1 MVRYG
6 RKIHIAIAV
15 AKRRVPRQDHPDFM
29 HLRNTG
35 SREMTSN
42 STNNGT
48 EIIEDLD
55 TRNIEGK
62 RVLLYGMNFS
72 PEIAGVG
79 KYTGEIAEYLSGQK
93 ANVTVVTTPP
103 HYPGWAVRDGYTNSY
118 SRETRNGLKILR
130 VPLFLREKMGGI
142 WRLIAPVSFA
152 ATSAPVVLWQILRH
166 RPDIVICVEP
176 TLFAAP
182 LAILAAKAVGARTV
196 LHVQDLEVDAAFA
209 VGHIKS
215 INFLKKAAFLFEKYT
230 LRGFDR
236 IITISERMSQK
247 LTEKTGNPDQVVIV
261 RNWVDLEHIYPLGR
275 TSGYRT
281 ELGYAD
287 DDFIV
292 LYSGN
297 IGAKQGLDTLL
308 DAASKMEESNRKIKF
323 VVAGEGPA
331 KKSLMAKYGHLANVK
346 FLPFQP
352 YERFNE
358 FMNLASLH
366 ALPQERG
373 AADLVLPSKLGGML
387 ASGAPVVV
395 TADMGT
401 ELANFLGDSA
411 LITPPGDV
419 EALAKAIQ
427 NASKGDREEY
437 KDRRADLSRKL
448 SKHDGCILFVNAVTG

>member
-1 MVRYG
+1 MTTNSDVDR
-6 RKIHIAIAV
+6 
-15 AKRRVPRQDHPDFM
+15 
-29 HLRNTG
+29 
-35 SREMTSN
+35 TSN
-42 STNNGT
+42 SSKSSD
-48 EIIEDLD
+48 IPSID
-55 TRNIEGK
+55 GK
-62 RVLLYGMNFS
+62 RILLYGMNFA
-72 PEIAGVG
+72 PEITGVG
-79 KYTGEIAEYLSGQK
+79 KYTGEIAEYLSGQN
-93 ANVTVVTTPP
+93 ADVTVVTTPP
-103 HYPGWAVRDGYTNSY
+103 HYPGWAVRDGYRNRY
-118 SRETRNGLKILR
+118 SRETKNGAKIFR
-130 VPLFLREKMGGI
+130 VPLFLRENMGGI
-142 WRLIAPVSFA
+142 WRLLAPLSFA
-152 ATSAPVVLWQILRH
+152 LTSAPVILWQILRH
-166 RPDIVICVEP
+166 RPHIVICVEP

-182 LAILAAKAVGARTV
+182 AAILAAKMVGARTV

-209 VGHIKS
+209 VGHLKS
-215 INFLKKAAFLFEKYT
+215 VGFLKKAAYLFEKTT
-230 LRGFDR
+230 LKGFDR
-236 IITISERMSQK
+236 IITISERMAQK
-247 LTEKTGNPDQVVIV
+247 LTEKTGKPGQVVIV

-275 TSGYRT
+275 TSAYRR

-308 DAASKMEESNRKIKF
+308 EAAVKLSDSQKIKF

-331 KKSLMAKYGHLANVK
+331 KKGLIEKYGHLPNVQ

-387 ASGAPVVV
+387 ASGKPVVV
-395 TADMGT
+395 TAEAGT

-411 LITPPGDV
+411 LITPPGDP

-427 NASKGDREEY
+427 NASKGDREEF

-448 SKHDGCILFVNAVTG
+448 SKQDGCISFINAVTR

>member
-1 MVRYG
+1 MSMTNHTSSQDRTIAG
-6 RKIHIAIAV
+6 KKI
-15 AKRRVPRQDHPDFM
+15 
-29 HLRNTG
+29 
-35 SREMTSN
+35 
-42 STNNGT
+42 
-48 EIIEDLD
+48 
-55 TRNIEGK
+55 
-62 RVLLYGMNFS
+62 LLYGMNFS

-79 KYTGEIAEYLSGQK
+79 KYTGEIADYLSGQG
-93 ANVTVVTTPP
+93 ARVTVVTTPP
-103 HYPGWAVRDGYTNSY
+103 HYPGWSVRDGYTNSY
-118 SRETRNGLKILR
+118 STEQKKGMKIFR
-130 VPLFLREKMGGI
+130 VPLFLKENMGGI
-142 WRLIAPVSFA
+142 WRLIAPLSFA
-152 ATSAPVVLWQILRH
+152 ATSAPVVLWNILKH
-166 RPDIVICVEP
+166 RPQFVICVEP
-176 TLFAAP
+176 TLFASP

-209 VGHIKS
+209 VGHLKS
-215 INFLKKAAFLFEKYT
+215 LGFLKKAAYLFEKYT
-230 LRGFDR
+230 LKGFDR
-236 IITISERMSQK
+236 IITISDRMSAR
-247 LTEKTGNPDQVVIV
+247 LSAKTGRPEQVAIV

-275 TSGYRT
+275 KSSYRQ

-308 DAASKMEESNRKIKF
+308 DAAAKLEQNQKIRF

-331 KKSLMAKYGHLANVK
+331 KRGLIEKYGKLANVS

-352 YERFNE
+352 YEKFNE

-395 TADMGT
+395 TADEGT

-411 LITPPGDV
+411 IITPPGDAD
-419 EALAKAIQ
+419 ALARAVEQ
-427 NASKGDREEY
+427 ASKGDREEY
-437 KDRRADLSRKL
+437 KDRRADLSRML
-448 SKHDGCILFVNAVTG
+448 SKQDGCASFINAVTG

>member
-1 MVRYG
+1 
-6 RKIHIAIAV
+6 
-15 AKRRVPRQDHPDFM
+15 
-29 HLRNTG
+29 
-35 SREMTSN
+35 MTEHTSPQER
-42 STNNGT
+42 TIFG
-48 EIIEDLD
+48 
-55 TRNIEGK
+55 RNI
-62 RVLLYGMNFS
+62 LLYGMNFA

-79 KYTGEIAEYLSGQK
+79 KYTGEIADYLTGQG
-93 ANVTVVTTPP
+93 ASVTVVTTPP
-103 HYPGWAVRDGYTNSY
+103 HYPGWSVRDGYSNAY
-118 SRETRNGLKILR
+118 STERKKDMTIVR
-130 VPLFLREKMGGI
+130 VPLFLKENMGGI
-142 WRLIAPVSFA
+142 WRLIAPLSFA
-152 ATSAPVVLWQILRH
+152 ATSAPVVLWRILKD
-166 RPDIVICVEP
+166 RPQFVICVEP

-209 VGHIKS
+209 VGHLKS
-215 INFLKKAAFLFEKYT
+215 VNWLKKAAYVFEKYT
-230 LRGFDR
+230 LKGFDR
-236 IITISERMSQK
+236 IITISERMSAK
-247 LTEKTGNPDQVVIV
+247 LAQKTGKPEQVAIV

-275 TSGYRT
+275 KSAYRQ

-287 DDFIV
+287 DDFVV

-308 DAASKMEESNRKIKF
+308 DAAVSLKNHQKIKF
-323 VVAGEGPA
+323 VIAGEGPA
-331 KKSLMAKYGHLANVK
+331 KRGLVERYGDLANVA

-352 YERFNE
+352 YDKFNE

-395 TADMGT
+395 TADEGT

-411 LITPPGDV
+411 IITPPGDA
-419 EALAKAIQ
+419 EALSRAIEQ
-427 NASKGDREEY
+427 ASKGDREEW

-448 SKHDGCILFVNAVTG
+448 SKEDGCISFINAVTG

>member
-1 MVRYG
+1 MN
-6 RKIHIAIAV
+6 IHTKTASNDDAS
-15 AKRRVPRQDHPDFM
+15 AKGDAR
-29 HLRNTG
+29 
-35 SREMTSN
+35 S
-42 STNNGT
+42 
-48 EIIEDLD
+48 
-55 TRNIEGK
+55 IEGK
-62 RVLLYGMNFS
+62 SILLYGMNFA

-79 KYTGEIAEYLSGQK
+79 KYTGEIAEYLNGQK
-93 ANVTVVTTPP
+93 ADVTVVTTPP
-103 HYPGWAVRDGYTNSY
+103 HYPGWNVKDGYRNAY
-118 SRETRNGLKILR
+118 SSEVRNGVRVLR
-130 VPLFLREKMGGI
+130 VPLLLRENMGGI

-152 ATSAPVVLWQILRH
+152 ITSAPVVLWQILRK
-166 RPDIVICVEP
+166 RPDFVICIEP

-182 LAILAAKAVGARTV
+182 LAILASKITGARTV

-215 INFLKKAAFLFEKYT
+215 INILKKAAFLFEKLT
-230 LRGFDR
+230 LKGFDR
-236 IITISERMSQK
+236 IITISERMSAK
-247 LTEKTGNPDQVVIV
+247 LAEKTGNPSQVAIV

-275 TSGYRT
+275 TSDYRR

-297 IGAKQGLDTLL
+297 IGAKQGLNTLL
-308 DAASKMEESNRKIKF
+308 EAASRLQDSQRKIKF
-323 VVAGEGPA
+323 VIAGEGPA
-331 KKSLMAKYGHLANVK
+331 KKALMAKYGHLTNVS

-352 YERFNE
+352 YEKFNE

-373 AADLVLPSKLGGML
+373 AADLVLPSKLGSML

-411 LITPPGDV
+411 LITPPGDPD
-419 EALAKAIQ
+419 ALAKAIQ
-427 NASKGDREEY
+427 NASKGDREDY

-448 SKHDGCILFVNAVTG
+448 SKQDGCISFINAVTG

>member
-1 MVRYG
+1 M
-6 RKIHIAIAV
+6 
-15 AKRRVPRQDHPDFM
+15 
-29 HLRNTG
+29 N
-35 SREMTSN
+35 MTSN
-42 STNNGT
+42 KNWA
-48 EIIEDLD
+48 EKQEDKAGL
-55 TRNIEGK
+55 RSIAGA
-62 RVLLYGMNFS
+62 RVILYGMNFA

-79 KYTGEIAEYLSGQK
+79 KYTGEIAEYLTGQK

-103 HYPGWAVRDGYTNSY
+103 HYPGWSVKDGYANSY
-118 SRETRNGLKILR
+118 SSETKNGMRVFR
-130 VPLFLREKMGGI
+130 VPLFLKENMGGI
-142 WRLIAPVSFA
+142 WRLLAPISFA
-152 ATSAPVVLWQILRH
+152 VTSAPVVLWQILRQ
-166 RPDIVICVEP
+166 RPKIVICVEP

-182 LAILAAKAVGARTV
+182 LAILAAKIVGARTV

-215 INFLKKAAFLFEKYT
+215 SKVLKTLGFLFEKYT
-230 LRGFDR
+230 LKGFDR
-236 IITISERMSQK
+236 IITISARMSEK
-247 LTEKTGNPDQVVIV
+247 LAEKTGNPAQVAIV

-275 TSGYRT
+275 TSAYRQ

-287 DDFIV
+287 DDYIV

-308 DAASKMEESNRKIKF
+308 EAASRLEGDKKIKF
-323 VVAGEGPA
+323 VIAGEGPA
-331 KKSLMAKYGHLANVK
+331 KRNLVSKYGALGNVN

-352 YERFNE
+352 YEKFNE

-395 TADMGT
+395 TADQGT
-401 ELANFLGDSA
+401 ELAEFLGDSA
-411 LITPPGDV
+411 VITPPGDAD
-419 EALAKAIQ
+419 ALAKAIQ
-427 NASKGDREEY
+427 KASKGDQEER

-448 SKHDGCILFVNAVTG
+448 SKQDGCISFINAVTG

>member
-1 MVRYG
+1 MTMN
-6 RKIHIAIAV
+6 
-15 AKRRVPRQDHPDFM
+15 AKS
-29 HLRNTG
+29 
-35 SREMTSN
+35 SR
-42 STNNGT
+42 T
-48 EIIEDLD
+48 ENADALSD
-55 TRNIEGK
+55 DRNIAGK
-62 RVLLYGMNFS
+62 RVVLYGMNFA

-79 KYTGEIAEYLSGQK
+79 KYTGEIAEYLNGQK
-93 ANVTVVTTPP
+93 AEVSVVTTPP
-103 HYPGWAVRDGYTNSY
+103 HYPGWAVKDGYKNSY
-118 SRETRNGLKILR
+118 SSEIKNGLRVYR
-130 VPLFLREKMGGI
+130 VPLFLKENMGGI
-142 WRLIAPVSFA
+142 WRLIAPLSFA
-152 ATSAPVVLWQILRH
+152 ATSAPVVLWQILRR
-166 RPDIVICVEP
+166 RPDFVICVEP

-215 INFLKKAAFLFEKYT
+215 INILKKAAFVFEKLT

-236 IITISERMSQK
+236 IITISDRMSAK
-247 LTEKTGNPDQVVIV
+247 LAEKTGNPAQVAIV

-275 TSGYRT
+275 SSDYRK

-308 DAASKMEESNRKIKF
+308 EAASKIEETQKKIKF
-323 VVAGEGPA
+323 VIAGEGPA
-331 KKSLMAKYGHLANVK
+331 KKALVAKYGHLANVN

-352 YERFNE
+352 YEKFNE

-395 TADMGT
+395 TADLGT

-411 LITPPGDV
+411 VITPPGDPD
-419 EALAKAIQ
+419 ALAKAIQ
-427 NASKGDREEY
+427 NASKGDREEL
-437 KDRRADLSRKL
+437 KDRRRDLSRML
-448 SKHDGCILFVNAVTG
+448 SKHDGCISFINAVTG

>member
-1 MVRYG
+1 MNMNAPLSRTET
-6 RKIHIAIAV
+6 
-15 AKRRVPRQDHPDFM
+15 AKMLPD
-29 HLRNTG
+29 
-35 SREMTSN
+35 
-42 STNNGT
+42 
-48 EIIEDLD
+48 DLS
-55 TRNIEGK
+55 IEGK
-62 RVLLYGMNFS
+62 RVVVYGMNFS

-79 KYTGEIAEYLSGQK
+79 KYTGEIAEYLSNQK
-93 ANVTVVTTPP
+93 AEVSVVTTPP
-103 HYPGWAVRDGYTNSY
+103 HYPGWAVKDGYKNTY
-118 SRETRNGLKILR
+118 SSERKNGVEIFR
-130 VPLFLREKMGGI
+130 VPLFLKENMGGI
-142 WRLIAPVSFA
+142 WRLIAPMSFA

-166 RPDIVICVEP
+166 RPDFVICVEP
-176 TLFAAP
+176 TLFASP

-196 LHVQDLEVDAAFA
+196 LHAQDLEVDAAFA
-209 VGHIKS
+209 VGHLKS
-215 INFLKKAAFLFEKYT
+215 IGFLKAAALLFEKVT
-230 LRGFDR
+230 LKGFDR
-236 IITISERMSQK
+236 IITISERMAQK
-247 LTEKTGNPDQVVIV
+247 LAEKTGNPEQVAIV

-275 TSGYRT
+275 TSGYRK

-308 DAASKMEESNRKIKF
+308 EAARKLENSLKIKF
-323 VVAGEGPA
+323 IIAGEGPA
-331 KKSLMAKYGHLANVK
+331 KKTLVAKYGQLANVA

-352 YERFNE
+352 YEKFNE

-395 TADMGT
+395 TADLGT

-411 LITPPGDV
+411 LVTPPGDV
-419 EALAKAIQ
+419 DALAKAIL
-427 NASKGDREEY
+427 NASKGDREDQ

-448 SKHDGCILFVNAVTG
+448 SKADGCISFVHAFAG

>member
-1 MVRYG
+1 MTMNA
-6 RKIHIAIAV
+6 KI
-15 AKRRVPRQDHPDFM
+15 
-29 HLRNTG
+29 NTP
-35 SREMTSN
+35 N
-42 STNNGT
+42 AAGT
-48 EIIEDLD
+48 LD
-55 TRNIEGK
+55 MNIEGK
-62 RVLLYGMNFS
+62 RILLYGMNFS

-93 ANVTVVTTPP
+93 AGVTVVTTPP
-103 HYPGWAVRDGYTNSY
+103 HYPGWQVRDGYSNAY
-118 SRETRNGLKILR
+118 SSETRKGMKIFR
-130 VPLFLREKMGGI
+130 VPLFLKENMGGI
-142 WRLIAPVSFA
+142 WRLIAPLSFA
-152 ATSAPVVLWQILRH
+152 LTSAPVVLWQILKN

-176 TLFAAP
+176 TLFASP

-196 LHVQDLEVDAAFA
+196 LHSQDLEVDAAFA
-209 VGHIKS
+209 VGHLKP
-215 INFLKKAAFLFEKYT
+215 NGLVKKAAFLFEKLT
-230 LRGFDR
+230 LKAFDR
-236 IITISERMSQK
+236 IITISERMSDK
-247 LTEKTGNPDQVVIV
+247 LIEKTGNPDQVVIV

-275 TSGYRT
+275 TSDYRM

-297 IGAKQGLDTLL
+297 IGAKQGLNTLL
-308 DAASKMEESNRKIKF
+308 EAANKLEDSNKKIKF
-323 VVAGEGPA
+323 VIAGEGPA
-331 KKSLMAKYGHLANVK
+331 KKSLISKYAQLSNVQ

-358 FMNLASLH
+358 FMNVASLH

-411 LITPPGDV
+411 LITPPGDP
-419 EALAKAIQ
+419 EALARAIQ
-427 NASKGDREEY
+427 NASKGDREGL

-448 SKHDGCILFVNAVTG
+448 SKQDGCILFINAVTG

>member
-1 MVRYG
+1 MNMNAPHNQADNAN
-6 RKIHIAIAV
+6 KT
-15 AKRRVPRQDHPDFM
+15 DDM
-29 HLRNTG
+29 
-35 SREMTSN
+35 
-42 STNNGT
+42 
-48 EIIEDLD
+48 
-55 TRNIEGK
+55 RNIAGK
-62 RVLLYGMNFS
+62 RVVLYGMNFA

-79 KYTGEIAEYLSGQK
+79 KYTGEIAEYLMGQK
-93 ANVTVVTTPP
+93 AEVTVVTTPA
-103 HYPGWAVRDGYTNSY
+103 HYPGWQVRDGYKNAY
-118 SRETRNGLKILR
+118 SSEVKNGMKIFR
-130 VPLFLREKMGGI
+130 VPLFLKERMGGI
-142 WRLIAPVSFA
+142 WRLLAPMSFA
-152 ATSAPVVLWQILRH
+152 ATSAPVVLWQILSK

-215 INFLKKAAFLFEKYT
+215 LEFLKKFAFMFEKLT
-230 LRGFDR
+230 LKGFDR
-236 IITISERMSQK
+236 IITISERMSAK
-247 LTEKTGNPDQVVIV
+247 LAEKTGNPAQVAIV

-275 TSGYRT
+275 TSSYRE

-308 DAASKMEESNRKIKF
+308 EAASRLHETQKKIKF
-323 VVAGEGPA
+323 VIAGEGPA
-331 KKSLMAKYGHLANVK
+331 KKALAAKYGNLGNVS

-352 YERFNE
+352 YDKFNE
-358 FMNLASLH
+358 FMNMASLH

-387 ASGAPVVV
+387 ASGVPVVV
-395 TADMGT
+395 TADLGT

-411 LITPPGDV
+411 LITPPGDPD
-419 EALAKAIQ
+419 ALAKAIQ
-427 NASKGDREEY
+427 NASKGDREDF

-448 SKHDGCILFVNAVTG
+448 SKQDGCALFINAVTG

>member
-1 MVRYG
+1 MNMT
-6 RKIHIAIAV
+6 A
-15 AKRRVPRQDHPDFM
+15 QTS
-29 HLRNTG
+29 RNDG
-35 SREMTSN
+35 
-42 STNNGT
+42 
-48 EIIEDLD
+48 D
-55 TRNIEGK
+55 TPSDMRSIDGK
-62 RVLLYGMNFS
+62 RVVLYGMNFS

-79 KYTGEIAEYLSGQK
+79 KYTGEIAEYLTRQK
-93 ANVTVVTTPP
+93 AEVTVVTTPP
-103 HYPGWAVRDGYTNSY
+103 HYPGWSVKDGYRNAY
-118 SRETRNGLKILR
+118 SSEIKDGCKVFR
-130 VPLFLREKMGGI
+130 VPLFLKENMGGI
-142 WRLIAPVSFA
+142 WRLIAPMSFA
-152 ATSAPVVLWQILRH
+152 ATSAPVVLWQILRK

-215 INFLKKAAFLFEKYT
+215 INLLKKAAFLFEKLT
-230 LRGFDR
+230 LKGFDR
-236 IITISERMSQK
+236 IITISERMSAK
-247 LTEKTGNPDQVVIV
+247 LAEKTGKPAQVAIV

-275 TSGYRT
+275 TSDYRK

-308 DAASKMEESNRKIKF
+308 EAATRVEDSQKKIKF
-323 VVAGEGPA
+323 VIAGEGPA
-331 KKSLMAKYGHLANVK
+331 KKALMAKYGKLSNVN

-352 YERFNE
+352 YEKFNE

-395 TADMGT
+395 TADLGT

-411 LITPPGDV
+411 VITPPGDP

-437 KDRRADLSRKL
+437 KDRRRDLSRKL
-448 SKHDGCILFVNAVTG
+448 SKQDGCISFINAVTG

>member
-1 MVRYG
+1 M
-6 RKIHIAIAV
+6 
-15 AKRRVPRQDHPDFM
+15 
-29 HLRNTG
+29 
-35 SREMTSN
+35 SMTSQPW
-42 STNNGT
+42 TA
-48 EIIEDLD
+48 EKAD
-55 TRNIEGK
+55 TDDRSIAGK
-62 RVLLYGMNFS
+62 KVLLYGMNFA
-72 PEIAGVG
+72 PEITGVG
-79 KYTGEIAEYLSGQK
+79 KYTGEIADYLTGQK

-103 HYPGWAVRDGYTNSY
+103 HYPGWSVRDGYKNNY
-118 SRETRNGLKILR
+118 STERKGGVKIFR
-130 VPLFLREKMGGI
+130 VPLFLKENMGGI

-152 ATSAPVVLWQILRH
+152 ATSAPVVLYNILRH
-166 RPDIVICVEP
+166 RPQIVICVEP

-215 INFLKKAAFLFEKYT
+215 LNFLKQAAYAFEKYT
-230 LRGFDR
+230 LKGFDR
-236 IITISERMSQK
+236 IITISERMAEK
-247 LTEKTGNPDQVVIV
+247 LAQKTGKPSQVAIV

-275 TSGYRT
+275 SSAYRR

-308 DAASKMEESNRKIKF
+308 EAAVRIESQKKIKF
-323 VVAGEGPA
+323 VIAGEGPA
-331 KKSLMAKYGHLANVK
+331 KRALVEKYGTMTNVS

-352 YERFNE
+352 YEKFNE
-358 FMNLASLH
+358 FMNLANLH
-366 ALPQERG
+366 ALPQDRG

-395 TADMGT
+395 TADEGT

-411 LITPPGDV
+411 IITPPGDAD
-419 EALAKAIQ
+419 ALSKAIV
-427 NASKGDREEY
+427 NASKGDREEW

-448 SKHDGCILFVNAVTG
+448 SKQDGCISFINAVTG